1 MNVLSTT
8 ASLSLGSGLRKS
20 VCMLT
25 SAHQATEDRI
35 LAKECQSLVRAG
47 YKVSIIAPHPKD
59 EIISG
64 IPIKA
69 LPQSTGR
76 ASRISRTLWRLY
88 VEAIRQGAD
97 IYHLHDPE
105 LILVGILL
113 RMRGKSV
120 FYDVREDLPADILDK
135 YWIRPWLR
143 VSIAKA
149 AAATE
154 FLAGRLF
161 DGIVAATPHI
171 ASRFPR
177 ARTMA
182 IQNFPIL
189 DERDVPTPVPYRGRP
204 PLVLY
209 FGGITAIRGVR
220 EMVDGMALF
229 PEGYPARLAM
239 AGCFAP
245 AELETELRHRAGWSR
260 VDFVGWQERPGLL
273 DLLSQARVGVVPY
286 LPAANH
292 TDCQPIKLFEFMRAG
307 LPVVASNLPRLAE
320 IVTSADC
327 GLVVDATK
335 PQEIGKAIQWLLE
348 HPTEAQLMG
357 ARGRKAVL
365 EFYNWHC
372 QAQDLIELYR
382 RIQR

>member
-1 MNVLSTT
+1 MNVLTTT
-8 ASLSLGSGLRKS
+8 AGLSCASGLGKS

-25 SAHQATEDRI
+25 SAHEATEDRI

-59 EIISG
+59 EIIFG

-76 ASRISRTLWRLY
+76 ASRISRTLWHLY
-88 VEAIRQGAD
+88 REAIRQRAD

-105 LILVGILL
+105 LILVGMLL
-113 RMRGKSV
+113 KMRGKSV

-135 YWIRPWLR
+135 YWINPWLR

-171 ASRFPR
+171 AERFPKM
-177 ARTMA
+177 RTRA

-189 DERDVPTPVPYRGRP
+189 DESDVPTSVPYRERP

-220 EMVDGMALF
+220 EMVDGMAFL
-229 PEGYPARLAM
+229 PEGLQARLAI

-245 AELETELRHRAGWSR
+245 AELETELRQQAGWSR
-260 VDFVGWQERPGLL
+260 VDYVGWQARPGLL

-307 LPVVASNLPRLAE
+307 LPVVVSNLTRLTE

-335 PQEIGKAIQWLLE
+335 PQEIANAIQWLLE
-348 HPTEAQLMG
+348 HPMEAELMG

-365 EFYNWHC
+365 DFYNWHS
-372 QAQDLIELYR
+372 QAQDLLVLYR